1 MTTGGIRLTAQQ
13 QAVVDACVSGAG
25 VVIEAGAGT
34 GKTSTLRAAAAAMGG
49 RAGVYLAYNR
59 VTADSARSL
68 FPAGVECVTAH
79 ALAYR
84 AVGWRYQRR
93 LSRVARRMP
102 DRVVASVLGI
112 DGPLLL
118 GPRLVLSPAHLA
130 VIAMRA
136 VERFCYSA
144 DSQLSAAHV
153 PPVNGLDRAASAD
166 LTWHILPYAERAW
179 YDLRL
184 PGGRLSFQHD
194 HYLKMW
200 QLTRPKLAADFIMF
214 DEAQDA
220 NPVTAAV
227 VQDQSHSQLIA
238 VGDSCQ
244 AIYGWRGAVD
254 ALGSWPAERRLR
266 LTQSFRFGP
275 AVAAEANGWLSYL
288 GASFRLSG
296 SRCIGSTVAMVAEPD
311 VVICRTNAE
320 ALLQAR
326 AALDAGRRV
335 ALAGGGD
342 EIRALATAALD
353 LQAAGQTSHPEL
365 AAFGSWDAVRAFVMS
380 DAAGADLAA
389 SVRLI
394 DRHGPAM
401 VLATVSQLSRRPE
414 VTVTTAHRAKGLEWG
429 RVLIAPGFRI
439 RSRADAMLAYVA
451 VTRARDQLD
460 TRGLPPA
467 PARQAIVSPGRK
479 IAMKMTALADDL
491 GEPRPYLGGRAQAE
505 SASRIIETDFKAFT
519 VVGEDPYLAV
529 PLRHPALERFIDAWH
544 KVGVY
549 GLNDNPGT
557 AAVRYMVLAHTA
569 HALAEV
575 PAYAARPAE
584 ASALTRLATHAHL
597 HAERLH
603 ATAGRLFLQS
613 GTATAYKD
621 GQAAD
626 GARIIAR
633 EYNGWSRTYPPVK
646 AALDRKFYAEARQL
660 ASAWDKVRQHTL
672 TEGPK
677 QMAGMYQDLADAAFR
692 FATNFPQEMP
702 TSALPGLMQLAA
714 HARKH
719 AVRLEE
725 TAKAWIDDGYRDL
738 PDKVA
743 ATTKKARTSRRQTGA
758 QGSDSAG
765 QRGVAAINGRKDTR
779 EQSR

>member
-1 MTTGGIRLTAQQ
+1 MTTGGILLTAQQ
-13 QAVVDACVSGAG
+13 LAAVDACVSGAG

-49 RAGVYLAYNR
+49 RPGVYLAYNR

-68 FPAGVECVTAH
+68 FPAGVKCVTAH
-79 ALAYR
+79 ALAYHT
-84 AVGWRYQRR
+84 VGWQYQRR
-93 LSRVARRMP
+93 LSREARRMP

-112 DGPLLL
+112 NGPLLL
-118 GPRLVLSPAHLA
+118 GSRLALSPAHLA
-130 VIAMRA
+130 AIAMRT

-144 DSQLSAAHV
+144 DSQVSAAHV
-153 PPVNGLDRAASAD
+153 PPVNGLDQAASAD
-166 LTWHILPYAERAW
+166 LTWHILPHAERAW
-179 YDLRL
+179 CDLRL
-184 PGGRLSFQHD
+184 PGGRLPFQHD

-200 QLTRPKLAADFIMF
+200 QLTRPRIAADFIMF

-227 VQDQSHSQLIA
+227 VQDQSHAQLIA

-266 LTQSFRFGP
+266 LTQSFRFGS

-288 GASFRLSG
+288 GAPFRLAG
-296 SRCIGSTVAMVAEPD
+296 SHCIASAVGPVTGPD
-311 VVICRTNAE
+311 AVICRTNAA

-335 ALAGGGD
+335 TLAGGGD
-342 EIRALATAALD
+342 EIRALAIAALD
-353 LQAAGQTSHPEL
+353 LQAAGRTSHPAL
-365 AAFGSWDAVRAFVMS
+365 AAFRSWDAVRSFVRT
-380 DAAGADLAA
+380 DGAGADLAA

-394 DRHGPAM
+394 DRHGAAM
-401 VLATVSQLSRRPE
+401 VLATVSQLSRRAE
-414 VTVTTAHRAKGLEWG
+414 VMVTTAHRAKGLEWG
-429 RVLIAPGFRI
+429 RVLIAPGFRV

-451 VTRARDQLD
+451 VTRARHQLD
-460 TRGLPPA
+460 TSGLPPA
-467 PARQAIVSPGRK
+467 PVRQAIVSAGRK
-479 IAMKMTALADDL
+479 IAMKKTAMAEDH
-491 GEPRPYLGGRAQAE
+491 GNPRPYLGGRAQAE

-529 PLRHPALERFIDAWH
+529 PLRHPSLERFINAWH
-544 KVGVY
+544 NIGKY

-575 PAYAARPAE
+575 PAYVARPAE
-584 ASALTRLATHAHL
+584 AAALTRLATHAHL

-603 ATAGRLFLQS
+603 ATAERLFLQS
-613 GTATAYKD
+613 GTATAYED

-626 GARIIAR
+626 GARIIQR
-633 EYNGWSRTYPPVK
+633 EYTGWSRTYPEVR
-646 AALDRKFYAEARQL
+646 AALDRKFYADARQL
-660 ASAWDKVRQHTL
+660 AGAWDQVRQHAL
-672 TEGPK
+672 TDGPK

-692 FATNFPQEMP
+692 FAANFPQEMP
-702 TSALPGLMQLAA
+702 TAALPGLMQLAA

-738 PDKVA
+738 PDKMA
-743 ATTKKARTSRRQTGA
+743 ATTKKARTSRSQSGA
-758 QGSDSAG
+758 QSKESDGSRGAKAISKREDSRD
-765 QRGVAAINGRKDTR
+765 QGR
-779 EQSR
+779 